1 MSYDRLSDYK
11 SWNGQNE
18 GEKSQS
24 KINKKHTRYFL
35 ATQNRPLFIF
45 GRSHIEISSV
55 AKWKKLYQLKLSDC
69 VSIDRYA
76 KKRALSSCAD
86 FYEMGL

>member
-11 SWNGQNE
+11 SRNGQNE

-24 KINKKHTRYFL
+24 KINKKHTRYFH
-35 ATQNRPLFIF
+35 ATQNRPLFISWKIPHRNQY
-45 GRSHIEISSV
+45 GCKVEKTISV
-55 AKWKKLYQLKLSDC
+55 KLSDC

-76 KKRALSSCAD
+76 KRRALSSCAD